1 MMPGALDRK
10 LCVSVLSSVISSPG
24 ATTVQPG
31 PLGHK
36 SMILNDHF
44 EWASQAMTAPVE
56 CDLLAMVV
64 DVGWVVQWPPQP
76 TSSGDFPA
84 RWQLFAILATG
95 QFWVRQQ
102 QDESHFNQVGQL
114 ASC

>member
-1 MMPGALDRK
+1 
-10 LCVSVLSSVISSPG
+10 
-24 ATTVQPG
+24 
-31 PLGHK
+31 
-36 SMILNDHF
+36 
-44 EWASQAMTAPVE
+44 
-56 CDLLAMVV
+56 MVV